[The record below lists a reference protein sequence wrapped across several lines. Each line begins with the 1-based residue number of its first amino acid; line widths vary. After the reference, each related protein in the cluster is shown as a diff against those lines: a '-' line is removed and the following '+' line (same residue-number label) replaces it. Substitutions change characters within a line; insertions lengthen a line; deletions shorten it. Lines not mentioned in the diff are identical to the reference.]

1 MMNYIWAGM
10 MIVGLVW
17 GIAAGRADA
26 VATAMTEGAGEAV
39 TLCVTLAG
47 AYLLW
52 MGLMNVAKAAGLI
65 EKLAKRA
72 QKPLSYLFPNSE
84 NAIAPITLNLA
95 ANFFGA
101 GSAATPFGLEAMRE
115 MSEASG
121 KSDVAT
127 DGMCMFL
134 ALNSTAIEIIPAG
147 VLALRA
153 AAGSA
158 DIYSIVLPT
167 FVSSVICFALAAA
180 LMKLSC
186 KLFPYN
192 KGRGK

>member
-1 MMNYIWAGM
+1 MMNYIWGAM

-17 GIAAGRADA
+17 GIAAGRAEE
-26 VATAMTEGAGEAV
+26 VASAMTEGAGEAV
-39 TLCVTLAG
+39 TLCLTLAG
-47 AYLLW
+47 TYMLW
-52 MGLMNVAKAAGLI
+52 MGVLNVAKSARMI
-65 EKLAKRA
+65 EGLAKA
-72 QKPLSYLFPNSE
+72 AEKPLSRLFPSSKS
-84 NAIAPITLNLA
+84 AVAPITLNLA

-127 DGMCMFL
+127 DDMCMFL
-134 ALNSTAIEIIPAG
+134 ALNSTAIELIPAG

-158 DIYSIVLPT
+158 DVFCVVLPT
-167 FVSSVICFALAAA
+167 FVSSVACFFAAAA
-180 LMKLSC
+180 LMKLMC
-186 KLFPYN
+186 RLYPVKR
-192 KGRGK
+192 RGK

>member
-1 MMNYIWAGM
+1 MMNYIWAAM

-17 GIAAGRADA
+17 GIASGRAEA
-26 VATAMTEGAGEAV
+26 VASAMTEGAGEAV
-39 TLCVTLAG
+39 TLCLTLAG
-47 AYLLW
+47 SYMLW
-52 MGLMNVAKAAGLI
+52 MGIMNIAKSAGLI
-65 EKLAKRA
+65 EALAKA
-72 QKPLSYLFPNSE
+72 AKKPLSRLFPD
-84 NAIAPITLNLA
+84 ADKAVAPIALNLA

-134 ALNSTAIEIIPAG
+134 ALNSAAIELIPAG

-153 AAGSA
+153 ASGSK
-158 DIYSIVLPT
+158 DVFVVVLPT
-167 FVSSVICFALAAA
+167 FVCSLISFIAAVF
-180 LMKLSC
+180 LMKLAC
-186 KLFPYN
+186 RLFPY
-192 KGRGK
+192 RGNRR